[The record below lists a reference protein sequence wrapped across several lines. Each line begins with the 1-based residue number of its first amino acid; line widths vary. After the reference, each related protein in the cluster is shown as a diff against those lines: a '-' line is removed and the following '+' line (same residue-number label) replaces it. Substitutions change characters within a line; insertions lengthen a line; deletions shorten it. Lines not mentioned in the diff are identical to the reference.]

1 MLSYP
6 FLGRTYSSF
15 SGRRTTS
22 LRAVS
27 SGEARARR
35 AIVSTRETPTYQD
48 DVLRLFLEEGPD
60 LVANLQDG
68 ADFMDLEELKR
79 SAARLRAL
87 ATVAGASWLAEL
99 CRDIDLR
106 ARFNELAEIPGL
118 VRRAAIEHA
127 HVRFGIR
134 GGSDGGDAMIT
145 PALNGSLA

>member
-1 MLSYP
+1 
-6 FLGRTYSSF
+6 
-15 SGRRTTS
+15 
-22 LRAVS
+22 
-27 SGEARARR
+27 
-35 AIVSTRETPTYQD
+35 VSTREAPTYQD

-60 LVANLQDG
+60 LVANLQDR

-87 ATVAGASWLAEL
+87 ATVAGAPWLAEL

-106 ARFNELAEIPGL
+106 ARFNELGEIPGL

-134 GGSDGGDAMIT
+134 GGSDAGDAMIT
-145 PALNGSLA
+145 PARKRSLA

>member
-1 MLSYP
+1 MS
-6 FLGRTYSSF
+6 
-15 SGRRTTS
+15 
-22 LRAVS
+22 A
-27 SGEARARR
+27 
-35 AIVSTRETPTYQD
+35 RETTNHQD

-60 LVANLQDG
+60 LVASLQDR

-106 ARFNELAEIPGL
+106 ARFNELAEIPSL

-134 GGSDGGDAMIT
+134 GGSDGGHAMIT